1 MTPVNSPGS
10 PEESAGH
17 RSQSASDVR
26 VSTKSADG
34 RTVLNQPESV
44 LSVESPPAFF
54 FIFAAVGVLL
64 IWMGYSIT
72 QRPAKNQ
79 FSSTFAA
86 HATQCTIN
94 PNTASW
100 ASLVRIPDIGPAR
113 AEKLLA
119 WRKAHQ
125 PVRAQIVFHSLADLR
140 RVPSFGPK
148 TIAQIARYLRF
159 PRIRV
164 VSAQPPSPRLPVRY
178 PVARPGGIPQRA
190 HGRRPQ
196 TPGIPH

>member
-1 MTPVNSPGS
+1 MTPVYRSGS
-10 PEESAGH
+10 PEESGEH
-17 RSQSASDVR
+17 RSLSASDVR
-26 VSTKSADG
+26 VPTKSADS
-34 RTVLNQPESV
+34 RTVLNQPKSV
-44 LSVESPPAFF
+44 LPVESPPVFF
-54 FIFAAVGVLL
+54 SIFAAVGVLL

-79 FSSTFAA
+79 FSSAFAA
-86 HATQCTIN
+86 RVTQCTIN

-125 PVRAQIVFHSLADLR
+125 TAREQIVFHSLADLR

-148 TIAQIARYLRF
+148 TVAQMARYLRF
-159 PRIRV
+159 PRIRA

-190 HGRRPQ
+190 HGRHHQ